1 MQRAIGVA
9 ILVIMSNCTC
19 ITFISTCMSPI
30 MHAVEYASMSN
41 KKYSGQ
47 TENMIKGYRAVRY
60 VAIPQLGRLHRYNVD
75 YHSIAMHVCNSRG
88 RTSFCNHA

>member
-1 MQRAIGVA
+1 MQELGVA
-9 ILVIMSNCTC
+9 VLVIMSNC

-47 TENMIKGYRAVRY
+47 TENMIKG
-60 VAIPQLGRLHRYNVD
+60 
-75 YHSIAMHVCNSRG
+75 
-88 RTSFCNHA
+88 

>member
-1 MQRAIGVA
+1 MQELGVA
-9 ILVIMSNCTC
+9 IMVIMSNC
-19 ITFISTCMSPI
+19 ITFISTCTSPI

-60 VAIPQLGRLHRYNVD
+60 
-75 YHSIAMHVCNSRG
+75 M
-88 RTSFCNHA
+88 